1 MRTRIPKSK
10 KHLFQKDR
18 TKYYADYRIALQL
31 YNFNKT
37 ETVVKKEP
45 RLPFNDRRRAVP
57 QPKHNLSVLQYLR
70 QQILLYIHSRKASGS
85 LPHHTVS
92 SLLKN

>member
-1 MRTRIPKSK
+1 MRTRISKSK

-31 YNFNKT
+31 YNFNKA

-57 QPKHNLSVLQYLR
+57 QPKLSVLRYLR

-85 LPHHTVS
+85 FPHHTVS